1 MFFCHT
7 RMAFEPLPFCLLH
20 PYTVATTESLK
31 RVSTAVA
38 VAGTY
43 GSFYTLQPS
52 RYELAWQEYEEST
65 LDAMIAE
72 GKTVMIDFTANWCQ
86 NCKLNLRV
94 ALETK
99 QVKELVE
106 TEGIVPMVADLTND
120 SPKVQAKLRELNS
133 LSIPVLAIY
142 SGENPDNPVVL
153 RDLIT
158 ESQVM
163 TALQQAISGGPP
175 ASPQTQPASLTR
187 AEPSTTTSA
196 VR

>member
-1 MFFCHT
+1 
-7 RMAFEPLPFCLLH
+7 
-20 PYTVATTESLK
+20 
-31 RVSTAVA
+31 
-38 VAGTY
+38 
-43 GSFYTLQPS
+43 
-52 RYELAWQEYEEST
+52 
-65 LDAMIAE
+65 
-72 GKTVMIDFTANWCQ
+72 MIDFTANWCQ

-99 QVKELVE
+99 QVKELFE
-106 TEGIVPMVADLTND
+106 TEGIVPMVADLTKD

-163 TALQQAISGGPP
+163 TALQQAISGSPP